1 MSTEDPAKGAAGDAG
16 GSEGV
21 PDAAPSEVEA
31 LEDELEMLRRDNRGM
46 LRDLQDVKAAER
58 RAQTSLDKLQRMS
71 KSQAAVLRAYAGQ
84 KLRDALQL
92 VDDAI
97 AVARPAG
104 ALQAG
109 RGEDLLERRAVLSEY
124 LKSGTFAADAPPPSD
139 AAEVSALRE
148 ENARLQRSLAA
159 AERAE
164 KAAALE
170 ERVEALEAERSAL
183 AAENDALKAA
193 ATEEKVQ
200 GLTAEVARLEGLLA
214 AAEASSASSCEA
226 LRSELAAK
234 ARTHEKE
241 KEEIMACMAQEVEAV
256 EARAA
261 GEREGLE
268 ARLSLATSKQ
278 AKSLRDAR
286 AVLSAALKQA
296 EALRD
301 LQREARLAA
310 EALPG
315 AADEAARRVAGALQ
329 TRERAAAE
337 LERRYRSEAAER
349 RRLHNLVQELRGNIR
364 VYCRVRPPSANE
376 LARGA
381 EASQVCASFPREQ
394 CVRLVNE
401 RGKQKAWEFD
411 KVFDFGARQE
421 AVYAEVSGLVTSVLD
436 GYKVCIFAY
445 GQTGAGKTYTMN
457 GPEGDRGVNTRA
469 LAELFAASAAR
480 GAEVRDEITVSV
492 LEIYNETIRDL
503 LAEDVG
509 ARKLE
514 VRRGERG
521 MHVPGLTSRRVE
533 RPDEVLELFARA
545 EQNRSSAATHMNAQS
560 SRSHLMLSVY
570 VDSTNVLTGDRSYGK
585 MHLVDLAG
593 SERIHKSGATGKAL
607 REAQNINKSLSAL
620 GDVIMSRAQKNSHVP
635 FRNSVLT
642 HLLQDSLSADA
653 KTLMIVCISPA
664 IYNADESFS
673 SLNFAARVKTV
684 ELGRAQRSVQRGDAA
699 AAKRA

>member
-1 MSTEDPAKGAAGDAG
+1 M
-16 GSEGV
+16 
-21 PDAAPSEVEA
+21 
-31 LEDELEMLRRDNRGM
+31 
-46 LRDLQDVKAAER
+46 
-58 RAQTSLDKLQRMS
+58 
-71 KSQAAVLRAYAGQ
+71 
-84 KLRDALQL
+84 
-92 VDDAI
+92 
-97 AVARPAG
+97 
-104 ALQAG
+104 
-109 RGEDLLERRAVLSEY
+109 
-124 LKSGTFAADAPPPSD
+124 
-139 AAEVSALRE
+139 
-148 ENARLQRSLAA
+148 
-159 AERAE
+159 
-164 KAAALE
+164 
-170 ERVEALEAERSAL
+170 
-183 AAENDALKAA
+183 
-193 ATEEKVQ
+193 
-200 GLTAEVARLEGLLA
+200 
-214 AAEASSASSCEA
+214 
-226 LRSELAAK
+226 
-234 ARTHEKE
+234 
-241 KEEIMACMAQEVEAV
+241 
-256 EARAA
+256 
-261 GEREGLE
+261 
-268 ARLSLATSKQ
+268 
-278 AKSLRDAR
+278 
-286 AVLSAALKQA
+286 
-296 EALRD
+296 
-301 LQREARLAA
+301 
-310 EALPG
+310 
-315 AADEAARRVAGALQ
+315 
-329 TRERAAAE
+329 
-337 LERRYRSEAAER
+337 
-349 RRLHNLVQELRGNIR
+349 
-364 VYCRVRPPSANE
+364 
-376 LARGA
+376 
-381 EASQVCASFPREQ
+381 
-394 CVRLVNE
+394 RLVNE

-664 IYNADESFS
+664 IYNAEESFS